1 MMNMSMGYPQGGQK
15 QGGGQLPD
23 WLMSALG
30 MGAGG
35 SMLGQGLFGMFGK
48 QKNPADAANKYINQ
62 IPGATEP
69 YYSPYIN
76 AGKGAM
82 GDLQNQY
89 KDLIG
94 GNVQNQLGAN
104 YKESPGYQF
113 KLQQAMGAGNRAAAA
128 GGMSGTPAHEQM
140 SMETANGLASQD
152 YNDYIKNQMGLY
164 GLGTGIGQDIFGK
177 GYGAS
182 GDMASTLG
190 NSLSQQ
196 AGYGYAGQ
204 AGKNAQNASNWG
216 NLFGG
221 AAALGAGLPGF
232 LSEWFK

>member
-1 MMNMSMGYPQGGQK
+1 MNEQNG
-15 QGGGQLPD
+15 LPS
-23 WLMSALG
+23 LLQSALG

-35 SMLGQGLFGMFGK
+35 SMMGQGLFGMFGK
-48 QKNPADAANKYINQ
+48 KKNPADVANGFISK
-62 IPGATEP
+62 IPGQTEQ

-104 YKESPGYQF
+104 YQESPGYQF
-113 KLQQAMGAGNRAAAA
+113 KLQQALGAGNRAAAA
-128 GGMSGTPAHEQM
+128 GGMSGTPAHEQT
-140 SMETANGLASQD
+140 SMQLGNDIASQD

-164 GLGTGIGQDIFGK
+164 GLGTGIGQDIFNK

-182 GDMASTLG
+182 GDMAGTVG
-190 NSLSQQ
+190 NALSQQ

-204 AGKNAQNASNWG
+204 AGKNAAGASNWG

-221 AAALGAGLPGF
+221 AAAMGAGLPGF